1 MFWGDCLVQR
11 ADLFIQ
17 GCDSAEELSSSM
29 NKKIIKLKNIEK
41 KAVKLSDLNRQ
52 INEVREILNEL
63 CCTVDTTKAIND
75 RLTISQYLDELI
87 VEYMKELSYNSKI

>member
-29 NKKIIKLKNIEK
+29 NKKIIKLKNVEK
-41 KAVKLSDLNRQ
+41 RP
-52 INEVREILNEL
+52 
-63 CCTVDTTKAIND
+63 
-75 RLTISQYLDELI
+75 
-87 VEYMKELSYNSKI
+87 LSYLI